1 MGIKHLNWSFE
12 GTSFNRLL
20 KSFNQ
25 LEALQST
32 FCRDFQ
38 ILFSLHFESTC
49 IHTNTQF
56 NTIYW
61 GAKILLPRASRRM
74 NVKIINAPGQALPVF
89 RAVTLTNGST
99 WRRLQIKWPN
109 PATFPLNYSV
119 PGQKR
124 KAGHDAAPAADSWL
138 TFHAA
143 QHSLDPHFGSILF
156 QGTVGSQKP
165 LSLFHHITQCC
176 NPIKASHPVGKRA
189 MQSSLCLLPWGTV
202 NTGLPLARRWLQ
214 AFTCT
219 GIFTR
224 AITGLILFCGLKIFF
239 SPSCVISA
247 YLLEMAA
254 FLTATQ

>member
-1 MGIKHLNWSFE
+1 MLQDRLYLCLEQLPWRMAPCGE
-12 GTSFNRLL
+12 GSRLSDL
-20 KSFNQ
+20 
-25 LEALQST
+25 
-32 FCRDFQ
+32 
-38 ILFSLHFESTC
+38 
-49 IHTNTQF
+49 
-56 NTIYW
+56 
-61 GAKILLPRASRRM
+61 ILLHSHW
-74 NVKIINAPGQALPVF
+74 IILSLAKRERLNMMQFLQ
-89 RAVTLTNGST
+89 LILGS
-99 WRRLQIKWPN
+99 P
-109 PATFPLNYSV
+109 
-119 PGQKR
+119 
-124 KAGHDAAPAADSWL
+124 
-138 TFHAA
+138 FHAA

-156 QGTVGSQKP
+156 QGIVGSQKP

-176 NPIKASHPVGKRA
+176 NPIRASHPVGKRA

-254 FLTATQ
+254 FLTAAQ